1 MKKRIFAILLCLC
14 AIMSTSAIAYYE
26 SEPIDIDPLN
36 NDLFQIV
43 SELSEEEYYNIS
55 NSLYHDDYSLN
66 TDSPYL
72 HLFSDLR
79 DNEAYPYND
88 GLKKDYYNYEEMDYV
103 FSVSGLFDVSGNLV
117 YSNPVMET
125 SAMAG
130 GYTHNLGYIKD
141 TVVYFNENIT
151 ALTTF
156 TNVYTGDAY
165 CFFVDDNESTPLLND
180 GSFYFKYNGKF
191 YHATLKKPAIITV
204 TYNGSKIYF
213 DQLPVIDN
221 GRTLVPLRAIFETLG
236 ATVEWNGDT
245 QTVTATKDDVSI
257 SLVINN
263 TTATKNGEA
272 ITLDVPAKIVNG
284 RTLVP
289 VRFIAD
295 CFGVHVDW
303 NGDLQ
308 KVILTK

>member
-1 MKKRIFAILLCLC
+1 MKKRILAFALCLSAVLC
-14 AIMSTSAIAYYE
+14 TSVTAYGYQ
-26 SEPIDIDPLN
+26 EPKDIDPLN
-36 NDLFQIV
+36 NELFQIV
-43 SELSEEEYYNIS
+43 AELSEEEYYQIS
-55 NSLYHDDYSLN
+55 DSLYNEDYSLN

-72 HLFSDLR
+72 HLFADLR
-79 DNEAYPYND
+79 DTDLYPYND
-88 GLKKDYYNYEEMDYV
+88 GLRRDYYDYEDMGYV
-103 FSVSGLFDVSGNLV
+103 FSVSGLFDASGNLV

-130 GYTHNLGYIKD
+130 SYSHNLGYVKD
-141 TVVYFNENIT
+141 TVVNFDVEIT

-156 TNVYTGDAY
+156 TNIYTGEAY
-165 CFFVDDNESTPLLND
+165 DFLVDDNESSPLLND
-180 GSFYFKYNGKF
+180 GSFYFKYHGKF
-191 YHATLKKPAIITV
+191 YHAMLKKPAVLTV
-204 TYNGSKIYF
+204 TYNGEKIYF
-213 DQLPVIDN
+213 DQLPVIEN

-236 ATVEWNGDT
+236 ATVDWNGDT
-245 QTVTATKDDVSI
+245 RTVTATKDDVSI
-257 SLVINN
+257 SLTIDN

-272 ITLDVPAKIVNG
+272 IQLDVPAKIVNG

-295 CFGVHVDW
+295 CFGVKVDW